1 MWKCRGMVQMRS
13 QDTAELVLILHSKP
27 ASSLAFLAER
37 EKIKCKNLFFSSFPR
52 KNRLVSRDLPFIC
65 CEAAHVL
72 YSKIKNQF
80 LDASPNSL
88 SFTVIKGPARSTS
101 CSVLRWSRTSLGGQT
116 TPGPTLLLQNPY
128 ERSNDSSWCLE
139 RPHQGLAC
147 LGEGCNLKCCLWAS
161 L

>member
-1 MWKCRGMVQMRS
+1 M
-13 QDTAELVLILHSKP
+13 LILHSKP

-116 TPGPTLLLQNPY
+116 Q
-128 ERSNDSSWCLE
+128 
-139 RPHQGLAC
+139 HQDLPCCSKILMKGLMILRGAWRG
-147 LGEGCNLKCCLWAS
+147 LTKDWLAWGKDAT
-161 L
+161 